1 MQQLI
6 KLYVL
11 HFVRV
16 IDVYFGIVRGLLFK
30 TFAAAPARAWSLLP
44 YIICLPQPWAYISA
58 VKTGALFYRHHYFG
72 LIIVSLISAS

>member
-1 MQQLI
+1 M
-6 KLYVL
+6 YVL

-16 IDVYFGIVRGLLFK
+16 IDTYFGIVRGLLFK

-44 YIICLPQPWAYISA
+44 KPWTYIHA
-58 VKTGALFYRHHYFG
+58 VKTGALFYHHHYFG